1 MHFHSILLTIAFSSC
16 ACGIQFQDDSET
28 DIVLNVNRWFS
39 CWISLEI
46 LWRSV
51 LINKNCYLRQS
62 QGAAAGFFPE
72 NNDQDGIYSGLT
84 ENRKQLNFN
93 SGNQVQTRPQY
104 RPQVQPPQYDNA
116 VYQSYPMNY
125 NRPQSV
131 NPGRKRKRP
140 KKPSQANLMS
150 AFYNGDMSNPT
161 YQNYANYYQY
171 PQGSTKY
178 PSSYSQY
185 PSASSQ
191 YPLSAQYPGGPSQ
204 YPSASSQYPSST
216 QYPGGPSYSDYYSP
230 TRYPMQQHQQQQQQP
245 NLYNQQQQQS
255 LQHQQSLQNPNY
267 ANQFGYQRPS
277 TQFAN
282 NGVGGGLSN
291 GISNFFNNIRETN
304 GPLGQLNQAG
314 GQFSKALEDI
324 SINDDLQCV
333 PKLVCQMI
341 RNPRRPNALPSFLNI
356 PGLTAQVLT
365 LFFVRFLLTF

>member
-1 MHFHSILLTIAFSSC
+1 MI
-16 ACGIQFQDDSET
+16 
-28 DIVLNVNRWFS
+28 
-39 CWISLEI
+39 
-46 LWRSV
+46 
-51 LINKNCYLRQS
+51 NCYLRQS
-62 QGAAAGFFPE
+62 QGAASGFFPE
-72 NNDQDGIYSGLT
+72 NDPHESYSGIS

-93 SGNQVQTRPQY
+93 PGNVPQMRPQY
-104 RPQVQPPQYDNA
+104 RPQIQPQFDNA
-116 VYQSYPMNY
+116 VFPNYPINY

-140 KKPSQANLMS
+140 KKPSQANMLS
-150 AFYNGDMSNPT
+150 ALYNGGGDMSNPS

-171 PQGSTKY
+171 PQASTKY

-185 PSASSQ
+185 PSASQ
-191 YPLSAQYPGGPSQ
+191 YPSGSSPYPFTSSQ
-204 YPSASSQYPSST
+204 YPSASSQYPQST

-230 TRYPMQQHQQQQQQP
+230 TRYPMQQQQQQQP
-245 NLYNQQQQQS
+245 NMYNQQQQLS
-255 LQHQQSLQNPNY
+255 LQQQQLLQNPNY

-282 NGVGGGLSN
+282 NGVGGLSN
-291 GISNFFNNIRETN
+291 GISNFFNSIRETN

-356 PGLTAQVLT
+356 PGLTAQVFFYYILLCFDIIINCIF
-365 LFFVRFLLTF
+365 LF